1 VSAPIELDRQTADRT
16 ICPVTGL
23 PVVRRPEWTAV
34 EVDDG
39 YVVSVEVI
47 GGHIVL
53 TTIVGHATVT
63 GFERVIALRDRII
76 ADEVGDG
83 VPYVMVLDYRRL
95 AGSTPAARRRYTAD
109 LRQRTSLAG
118 VAFFGVPALLR
129 LPIRLGSQFLVKRM
143 PVTISDSYAQAAR
156 WAVDRLADAGIEL
169 AAAGTGSTEA
179 RPDAPAETGT
189 LEFDGYRVSY
199 EVIDGHILHG
209 RSIGFLGL
217 HQIER
222 QLEIE
227 DMILG
232 SIDRGGPPPVV
243 VVDASRLEG
252 ISAAARRFYI
262 TGARARQKTRP
273 IALYAFYGVTA
284 NFRRAINI
292 SRPFLPFRVRIARDR
307 ETALDMARRERS
319 KPLDRPTARL
329 TSVLFP
335 DRTDGEPS
343 HPDIEELVRRIADID
358 WTSDAPV
365 EAGERIAP
373 DDPLAPVVDALA
385 LIKSDIDELLRARRR
400 TEEALRESEQRYR
413 GILASIV
420 DGYYE
425 IDLDGRLLFWNDALL
440 RIFGFSGSEI
450 DDIDPKRLMDEHNL
464 QLSLDTF
471 RRVQE
476 TDRPATAI
484 NLEMQRKDAT
494 PVNIEI
500 SISPVLD
507 ADERTV
513 GFRGIVRDI
522 TERVRDAEE
531 KADLEAQLQRS
542 QRMEAIGTLAGGI
555 AHNFN
560 NLLMG
565 IQGNVS
571 LLLQEL
577 PEDHPHNRRLRTME
591 TLVDGG
597 SKLTSQLLG
606 YARAGR
612 VEVRVVDLNSLV
624 AQTAETFSL
633 TRREYRVHSRLIER
647 SLPVEVDPGQIE
659 QAVLNLLI
667 NAAEA
672 MPGGGDISITSRWTD
687 HTELD
692 GAGHDLREG
701 NYAVIEISDSGC
713 GIDSSTIDRIFEPFF
728 TTKGMSGGTGLGLSS
743 AYGIVR
749 AHGGRIGVESEVGSG
764 STFKIELPTALRD
777 VEPTS
782 ESRDRTIEGQGTIL
796 VVEDDEA
803 VLDACTSMLTLLRY
817 TPLAASTGEQAID
830 IFRRHRDDV
839 DLVVLDLILTDMSG
853 GEVFDRMRGIDPDI
867 RVLLASGYSLDG
879 EAAGILDR
887 GCNDFI
893 QKPFTVEQLSRKLEN
908 LLRGSS

>member
-1 VSAPIELDRQTADRT
+1 MSTPFRHDRSTTDTAV
-16 ICPVTGL
+16 CPVTGL
-23 PVVRRPEWTAV
+23 PVVRRAEWTSV

-39 YVVSVEVI
+39 YVVSIEVI

-53 TTIVGHATVT
+53 TTIVGHATLA
-63 GFERVIALRDRII
+63 GFENVIALRDGII
-76 ADEVGDG
+76 AEEVDDG
-83 VPYVMVLDYRRL
+83 APYVMVLDYRRL
-95 AGSTPAARRRYTAD
+95 TGSTPAARRQFTAD
-109 LRQRTSLAG
+109 LRQRTSVAG
-118 VAFFGVPALLR
+118 VAFFGVPPLLR
-129 LPIRLGSQFLVKRM
+129 LPIRLGSQFLLKRI
-143 PVTISDSYAQAAR
+143 PVTISENYAQAVR
-156 WAVDRLADAGIEL
+156 WAVDRLA
-169 AAAGTGSTEA
+169 AAGVELSVTAADPTKPRSDT
-179 RPDAPAETGT
+179 RAETGT
-189 LEFDGYRVSY
+189 FEIDGYRVSY

-209 RSIGFLGL
+209 SSIGILGL

-222 QLEIE
+222 QIEIE
-227 DMILG
+227 DVILG
-232 SIDRGGPPPVV
+232 SIDRDGPLPVV
-243 VVDASRLEG
+243 VVDASRLDG
-252 ISAAARRFYI
+252 ISAAARRLYI
-262 TGARARQKTRP
+262 TAARTRQKNRP
-273 IALYAFYGVTA
+273 VALYAFYGVRPS
-284 NFRRAINI
+284 FRRAINI

-307 ETALDMARRERS
+307 ETALTMARRERS
-319 KPLDRPTARL
+319 RWLDRSNAPH
-329 TSVLFP
+329 TSGLSP
-335 DRTDGEPS
+335 ERTDGGPS
-343 HPDIEELVRRIADID
+343 RPDIEELVRRIADID

-440 RIFGFSGSEI
+440 RIFGFTRTEI
-450 DDIDPKRLMDEHNL
+450 DDIEPKSLMDERNL
-464 QLSLDTF
+464 QLALDTF
-471 RRVQE
+471 RQVHE
-476 TDRPATAI
+476 TGRPATAT
-484 NLEMQRKDAT
+484 NLEMRLRDGN

-507 ADERTV
+507 TDGRAV

-522 TERVRDAEE
+522 SERVRDAEE

-591 TLVDGG
+591 ALVDGG
-597 SKLTSQLLG
+597 SRLTSQLLG

-633 TRREYRVHSRLIER
+633 TRREYRVHSRLTER
-647 SLPVEVDPGQIE
+647 TLPVEVDPGQIE
-659 QAVLNLLI
+659 QALFNLLI

-672 MPGGGDISITSRWTD
+672 MPGGGDISITSRRAD

-692 GAGHDLREG
+692 GSAHDLRQG
-701 NYAVIEISDSGC
+701 HYAVIEIGDTGC
-713 GIDSSTIDRIFEPFF
+713 GMDGSTIDRIFEPFF
-728 TTKGMSGGTGLGLSS
+728 TTKGMTGGTGLGLSS

-749 AHGGRIGVESEVGSG
+749 AHGGRIDVESEVGTG
-764 STFKIELPTALRD
+764 STFKLVLPTAGRD
-777 VEPTS
+777 VERTS
-782 ESRDRTIEGQGTIL
+782 GTREGAVKGQGTIL
-796 VVEDDEA
+796 VVEDDDA
-803 VLDACTSMLTLLRY
+803 VLDACTSMLSLLRY
-817 TPLAASTGEQAID
+817 TPLAASSGDQAVE
-830 IFRRHRDDV
+830 IFRRHRDEI

-853 GEVFDRMRGIDPDI
+853 GEVFDRIRAIDPDI

-887 GCNDFI
+887 GCDDFI
-893 QKPFTVEQLSRKLEN
+893 QKPFTVEQLSHKLKT
-908 LLRGSS
+908 LLHGSS